1 MAQRRAVTQKH
12 LKPVLDKKS
21 ELSAVERRFE
31 ALQNERNAIAADHQ
45 RLRENMKALLV
56 GTVAFDLTPP

>member
-1 MAQRRAVTQKH
+1 
-12 LKPVLDKKS
+12 VLDKKS